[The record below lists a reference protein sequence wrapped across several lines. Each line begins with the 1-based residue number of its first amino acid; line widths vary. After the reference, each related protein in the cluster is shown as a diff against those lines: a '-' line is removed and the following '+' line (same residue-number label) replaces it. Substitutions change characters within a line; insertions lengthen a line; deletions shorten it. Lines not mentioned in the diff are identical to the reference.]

1 MAESRF
7 VTDYDVEFWSP
18 PDAAEDDFAAELLA
32 EPDSDEEDDD
42 EPDGDFRFNPGQ
54 PRDGEGRWR
63 GDGPDVDLDDDEDED
78 ADPEDEHRN
87 VERFPSRY
95 LQRYGHVTDE
105 VDIGE
110 DGLFVAKTDKGSFHV
125 ARGENDRRV
134 LAELDDRKA
143 GALAEFVLLFT
154 ERQPDFDVT
163 EPISGVG
170 LRSLGG
176 GGVRL
181 EWPDGLASELSED
194 GAYALQEALRALG
207 PGFRDEDD

>member
-1 MAESRF
+1 MTTAKDRI
-7 VTDYDVEFWSP
+7 VLADP
-18 PDAAEDDFAAELLA
+18 MELLV
-32 EPDSDEEDDD
+32 EPEADEESDD
-42 EPDGDFRFNPGQ
+42 EADGDFRFNPGQ
-54 PRDGEGRWR
+54 PRDGHGRWR
-63 GDGPDVDLDDDEDED
+63 DGAGDGLDVDLDEDDEGEP
-78 ADPEDEHRN
+78 DPEDEHRN

-110 DGLFVAKTDKGSFHV
+110 DDLFVAKTDKGKFHV

-181 EWPDGLASELSED
+181 EWPDGPASELSED